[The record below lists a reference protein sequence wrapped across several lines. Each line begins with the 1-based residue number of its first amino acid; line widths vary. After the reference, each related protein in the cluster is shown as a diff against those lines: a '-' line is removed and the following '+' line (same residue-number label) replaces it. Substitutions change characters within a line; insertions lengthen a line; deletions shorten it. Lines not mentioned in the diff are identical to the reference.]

1 MLISFNQAAGKL
13 YFKAVRALARN
24 RSVPHSTSLSPK
36 NSMTTEIVKSEDM
49 VEVQEETPLVEVKV
63 EDNLMLSK
71 MPSPKSAKEKQWLQ
85 FGEKTSEFITDLQN
99 YIGEL
104 FKTYQPVLGTLG
116 WILLAL
122 ISTKLTLALL
132 DAINDIPLLSVLL
145 ELIGLGYGIWFI
157 YRYLLTT
164 ATRQELS
171 REIQNV
177 KKQVFDGEG

>member
-1 MLISFNQAAGKL
+1 
-13 YFKAVRALARN
+13 
-24 RSVPHSTSLSPK
+24 
-36 NSMTTEIVKSEDM
+36 MTTEIVKSEEM
-49 VEVQEETPLVEVKV
+49 VEVQEEAPIVEVKV

-71 MPSPKSAKEKQWLQ
+71 IASTKPAKEEQWLQ
-85 FGEKTSEFITDLQN
+85 FGEKTSDFITDVQN
-99 YIGEL
+99 SVGD
-104 FKTYQPVLGTLG
+104 FFQQYQPLLATLG

-122 ISTKLTLALL
+122 ISVKITLALL

-157 YRYLLTT
+157 YRYLLTA

-171 REIQNV
+171 GEIQNF